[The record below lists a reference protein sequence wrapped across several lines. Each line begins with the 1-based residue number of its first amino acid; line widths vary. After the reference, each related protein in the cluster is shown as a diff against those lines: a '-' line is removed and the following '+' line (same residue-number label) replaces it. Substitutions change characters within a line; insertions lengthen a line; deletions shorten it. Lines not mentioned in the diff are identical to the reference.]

1 MSLESPANFKGDVF
15 RTRGGGISDLPSFYT
30 FLLRRHNALYET
42 FNYLLLQEIF
52 ILVLTVYGKRQNEFV
67 AIIKVCCDETDAT
80 YLTSRIVQQ
89 LVFKG
94 TMLGSEPAS
103 KQVSQLGMD

>member
-1 MSLESPANFKGDVF
+1 
-15 RTRGGGISDLPSFYT
+15 
-30 FLLRRHNALYET
+30 
-42 FNYLLLQEIF
+42 LQEFF
-52 ILVLTVYGKRQNEFV
+52 ILVTVYAKRQNEFV
-67 AIIKVCCDETDAT
+67 ARIEVCCDETDAT

-94 TMLGSEPAS
+94 TVLGSEPAS